1 MFWSSPLFRFAI
13 LPLSDLYL
21 TSILHCLVLSC
32 LVLSCLVFSCV
43 ILSYLISSYLIFSYL
58 VLYYLILYYLILSY
72 LILPCLVLSCLAVTN
87 LYYLLRHPL
96 LSSPLLTSPLLSSKF
111 RNHFY
116 ICIILIIPIAFFLT
130 FLTTIA
136 QRFFPDFF
144 PSCYTEK
151 RLNLRRL
158 YAEIERKNDDIL
170 LGIEEES
177 SEWGLWSSPLSDSFA
192 KLSEVSSGS
201 LDGFMKLLSSLS
213 ASDSKTMKDKEKD
226 KDKDL

>member
-1 MFWSSPLFRFAI
+1 M
-13 LPLSDLYL
+13 
-21 TSILHCLVLSC
+21 
-32 LVLSCLVFSCV
+32 
-43 ILSYLISSYLIFSYL
+43 LSYLILSHHILSFLTLSCITLSCIISSYHILSYL
-58 VLYYLILYYLILSY
+58 VLYYLVS
-72 LILPCLVLSCLAVTN
+72 P
-87 LYYLLRHPL
+87 LLTCIIFYVI